1 MATGTPKL
9 EWSDE
14 QLKGVLDAVKA
25 FRDALDAQCK
35 VIDSLDDFGDVGE
48 LRSAQDTRDNLIH
61 DAHALKSKLNAYI
74 AYLDNVHAQ
83 VNGDVQFLL
92 TK

>member
-9 EWSDE
+9 EWDE
-14 QLKGVLDAVKA
+14 RHLNGILGAVKA
-25 FRDALDAQCK
+25 FRDELQTQCDA
-35 VIDSLDDFGDVGE
+35 IDSLMSFGDPGSLE
-48 LRSAQDTRDNLIH
+48 SAQNTRDNLIH
-61 DAHALKSKLNAYI
+61 DAQGLKSKLAGYI

-92 TK
+92 TR

>member
-1 MATGTPKL
+1 MGTGTPKL
-9 EWSDE
+9 EWTE
-14 QLKGVLDAVKA
+14 QQLSGVLGAITTFRGVLDKQ
-25 FRDALDAQCK
+25 RQE
-35 VIDSLDDFGDVGE
+35 IGSLDHFGNVGE

-61 DAHALKSKLNAYI
+61 DAHALKSKLDAYI

-83 VNGDVQFLL
+83 VKGDVQFLL

>member
-9 EWSDE
+9 EWDE
-14 QLKGVLDAVKA
+14 RHLKGVLAAIEA
-25 FRDALDAQCK
+25 FREVLDTQRK
-35 VIDSLDDFGDVGE
+35 EIDSLDHFGNVGE

-61 DAHALKSKLNAYI
+61 DAHALKSKLDAYI

-83 VNGDVQFLL
+83 VKGDVQFLL